1 MLSASYIG
9 GGNRVLLY
17 LLSHLSCLPCLS
29 TVNLSQLL
37 CISNPFPGY
46 LSSLN
51 LLLSKLYC
59 HLIILP
65 KLFPSKLALLFSL
78 LSGLFSSGKLLH
90 CF

>member
-9 GGNRVLLY
+9 GGNGVLLR
-17 LLSHLSCLPCLS
+17 LLSHLFYLPCLS
-29 TVNLSQLL
+29 MVNLSQLL
-37 CISNPFPGY
+37 YISNPFLGY

-51 LLLSKLYC
+51 LLLSKLYYY
-59 HLIILP
+59 LIILP

-78 LSGLFSSGKLLH
+78 LSGLFGSGKLLY